1 MTEVCAEPRRGS
13 WFHGSLKEA
22 WAVPPGP
29 RGLLDLLPC
38 PQDSSLALSSLVPRS
53 SEIPLLRALSN
64 PTLDSTIRFS

>member
-1 MTEVCAEPRRGS
+1 MTEVCPEPRRGG
-13 WFHGSLKEA
+13 WFHSSLKEA

-38 PQDSSLALSSLVPRS
+38 LQDSSLALSSLVPGS

-64 PTLDSTIRFS
+64 PILDCTV